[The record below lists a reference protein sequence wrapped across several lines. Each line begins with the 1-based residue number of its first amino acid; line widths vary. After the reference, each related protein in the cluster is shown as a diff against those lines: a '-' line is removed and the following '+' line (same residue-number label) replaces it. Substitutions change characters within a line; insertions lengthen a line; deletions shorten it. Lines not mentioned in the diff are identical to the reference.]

1 MELNLEYNVWYL
13 KNAFGFCL
21 QVFFSAMLSKNSSDS
36 QRFLD
41 LVFSASPIGWE
52 EGFVSRDVVAQ
63 LLCRILLR

>member
-1 MELNLEYNVWYL
+1 MVFEKCVRFLP
-13 KNAFGFCL
+13 AS
-21 QVFFSAMLSKNSSDS
+21 FFSAMLSKNSSDS